1 MRTEDRS
8 AARVPARM
16 SGACALMMLLCWS
29 AMALAQQPAE
39 PAQPAQPAEPTAN
52 VPKGPKPS
60 ILLLPTMSV
69 QNRTTAIVPDR
80 ISEMSRKRM
89 QDEGRL
95 VLLPTYLDLRKQQ
108 GMKRPA
114 SAVIMEAEA
123 LYNSGIGLVN
133 AGENQRAVESLQKAV
148 DLLKKHTADLENFN
162 VLSDALAN
170 LSLAYWKGGFDLDG
184 RKYIKEYAYLKP
196 TGTLNTTKYPAE
208 LLAILD
214 EEQKKIAKGGPG
226 KIVVTANADGA
237 KVFIDGVA
245 KGVTPMMVEDV
256 GFGVHY
262 LVVRTD
268 DGKVW
273 TEEIKVKGRGQQ
285 QAFSAMLASPAQK
298 AAEVKPKEDALP
310 IYYTD
315 VVEAVRSG
323 KIERERLTPYLGEL
337 AREVGTGYVGWVMVY
352 KEQSNYIAAPFVW
365 RAMDG
370 RLVRVAPT
378 KFNAE
383 LSNLTFGVNELSAN
397 MARAVEQMPE
407 ADAVE
412 TVEVG
417 PKAVDPVV
425 IAPKDPDPVPDGD
438 PNGQVVVKKDD
449 TVVVPPPDVKP
460 ADEEDGFGAWT
471 YVGVGA
477 AVVVVGGLIV
487 GGVMLLGGDDA
498 PVGASGFDAEVS
510 W

>member
-1 MRTEDRS
+1 MCVWVVVLCLS
-8 AARVPARM
+8 AVAF
-16 SGACALMMLLCWS
+16 
-29 AMALAQQPAE
+29 AQQPAPPE
-39 PAQPAQPAEPTAN
+39 APAAA
-52 VPKGPKPS
+52 PKGPKAS
-60 ILLLPTMSV
+60 VLLLPTMSV

-80 ISEMSRKRM
+80 INEMTRKRM
-89 QDEGRL
+89 QEEGRV
-95 VLLPTYLDLRKQQ
+95 VLLPTYLEQRRQQ
-108 GMKRPA
+108 NQRRPA
-114 SAVIMEAEA
+114 SAVIIEAEQ
-123 LYNSGIGLVN
+123 LYTSGIGLVN
-133 AGENQRAVESLQKAV
+133 AGENQRAVEVLQKSV

-170 LSLAYWKGGFDLDG
+170 LALAYWRSGFDLDG
-184 RKYIKEYAYLKP
+184 RKYIKEYAYLQPAGK
-196 TGTLNTTKYPAE
+196 LNAEKYPAE

-226 KIVVTANADGA
+226 KVVVTANVDGA

-245 KGVTPMMVEDV
+245 KGVTPVMVEDV

-273 TEEIKVKGRGQQ
+273 AEEIKIKGRGQQ
-285 QAFSAMLASPAQK
+285 QAFSASLEAQTQRV
-298 AAEVKPKEDALP
+298 APKEDVLP
-310 IYYTD
+310 VYYTD
-315 VVEAVRSG
+315 VIEAVRSG
-323 KIERERLTPYLGEL
+323 KLERERLTPYLGEL

-352 KEQSNYIAAPFVW
+352 KEQASYVAAPFVW
-365 RAMDG
+365 RAADG
-370 RLVRVAPT
+370 RLVRVKPT

-397 MARAVEQMPE
+397 LAVAIEQMPE
-407 ADAVE
+407 ADAVD

-417 PKAVDPVV
+417 PKALDPVV
-425 IAPKDPDPVPDGD
+425 IGPKDPVED
-438 PNGQVVVKKDD
+438 PNKDANKDPSGGDQIVVKKDD
-449 TVVVPPPDVKP
+449 GIVPPPEVTP
-460 ADEEDGFGAWT
+460 AEEDGFGVWT

-477 AVVVVGGLIV
+477 AVVVVGGIIV

-498 PVGASGFDAEVS
+498 PVGPSGFDAEVS